1 MTNKCW
7 FFYMHGVIIGY
18 SFVEAVVG
26 MKLLCLNH
34 RSTNFSIG
42 GGNELWII
50 DKGLL

>member
-1 MTNKCW
+1 MLVFLHAWSK
-7 FFYMHGVIIGY
+7 IIGY